1 MKTEIR
7 TFVKVTEIKED
18 MVIVGE
24 SYKLQ
29 CQKRS
34 KSNGGFEGLQWQT
47 YDTELEVL
55 KVKVLDDGRIKL
67 TLASPA
73 HVFTRKYDVNTILE
87 IKGGK

>member
-7 TFVKVTEIKED
+7 TYVKVTEIKED
-18 MVIVGE
+18 MIILGE

-34 KSNGGFEGLQWQT
+34 TSNGGFEGLEWKT

-55 KVKVLDDGRIKL
+55 KVKTLEDGRIKL
-67 TLASPA
+67 ILASPA
-73 HVFTRKYDVNTILE
+73 HVFTRKYEPTTILE
-87 IKGGK
+87 VKEA